1 MYQFTTTTILNS
13 ATDSNGSLAK
23 YAGSATG
30 LNVTRVG
37 FFKTANVVSV
47 FKTPYAAGVKEIAH
61 VTIPTITSGLVARLS
76 IDVRL
81 SQQTDSEYANTY
93 LYFKK
98 PVVVEVLS
106 TGVDTTTATALVAQ
120 INALKDRYGFS
131 YITAATSGADIH
143 ITATN
148 NNQRIFDIKILK
160 EAGTT
165 GNSLIEP
172 WYEDVTA
179 STFHV
184 ATPGKLGFGDDEYMV
199 KSIMLPTYEN
209 SRYFG
214 TNKEERPIL
223 GANYSQYTLR
233 YQIAKTGTDGIL
245 GGGTSITTHVF
256 YVPAANVATFE
267 AALVNASI
275 PFQDTTLTVTD
286 VTITS
291 GNLDISSVVGG
302 APYVTTYTTTP
313 LGATGAVFTLDT
325 AGSTVA
331 GSADWT
337 KVAVTPAGV
346 VTLTGG
352 HGLAAADLLGLTVVI
367 DGVTLSKTLT
377 LQA

>member
-13 ATDSNGSLAK
+13 ALDSNGSTAK

-37 FFKTANVVSV
+37 FFKKANIVSV
-47 FKTPYAAGVKEIAH
+47 YKTPYAAGVKEIAH
-61 VTIPTITSGLVARLS
+61 VTIPAITAGLVARLV

-98 PVVVEVLS
+98 PVVVECLS
-106 TGVDTTTATALVAQ
+106 TGTDTTTATALVAQ
-120 INALKDRYGFS
+120 INGLKDRFGFS
-131 YITAATSGADIH
+131 YVTAATSGADIH

-172 WYEDVTA
+172 AYEDVTA

-184 ATPGKLGFGDDEYMV
+184 ATAGKLGFGDDEYMV

-256 YVPAANVATFE
+256 YVPSANVATFE
-267 AALVNASI
+267 AALVAASI
-275 PFQDTTLTVTD
+275 PVLDTTIAVTD
-286 VTITS
+286 ITITS
-291 GNLDISSVVGG
+291 STLDISAVVGG
-302 APYVTTYTTTP
+302 TAYVTTYTTTP
-313 LGATGAVFTLDT
+313 TGATGAVFTLDT

-331 GSADWT
+331 GTADWT

-346 VTLTGG
+346 ISLTTG
-352 HGLAAADLLGLTVVI
+352 HGLAAADVIALTVVI
-367 DGVTLSKTLT
+367 DGVTLSKTVT
-377 LQA
+377 LVA